1 MNEPNPFL
9 DPARQQELYGH
20 ASRLA
25 GRTSF
30 LMRAKTSGRPVPETI
45 VSLVQT
51 HHARSDRLGLV
62 LDIGCGRGTSTLA
75 IAEQLRPQRV
85 VGLDAAPSLLA
96 QARERAK
103 ELPDATVDFV
113 EGDFHDLPLPAGS
126 CDVAVAAF
134 CLYHSP
140 RPQDVIAQIARVL
153 APGGLGVLVTKG
165 LDSYREMDQ
174 LVAAAGLDARADQHE
189 SLYTA
194 AHSGNLSA
202 LAATSLDVIAVQD
215 EEHTFTFDEP
225 RPPGAVPGHEPQV
238 PPRARPVRPSRSP
251 GGHLARVP
259 SGPAT
264 HHAVPHHLRHRPAEE
279 RTGMTSLHVHQ
290 ALPDTGAHRCG
301 RSATTGGSASTRSR
315 FASRCSSPPGATA

>member
-9 DPARQQELYGH
+9 DPVRQQELYGR

-25 GRTSF
+25 VRTSA
-30 LMRAKTSGRPVPETI
+30 LMRAKISGHPVPETI

-51 HHARSDRLGLV
+51 HHARPDRLGVV
-62 LDIGCGRGTSTLA
+62 LDIGCGRGTSSLV
-75 IAEQLRPQRV
+75 IAGQLRPQRV

-103 ELPDATVDFV
+103 ELHDIPVDFV

-140 RPQDVIAQIARVL
+140 HPRDVIAQIARVL
-153 APGGLGVLVTKG
+153 APGGLAVLVTKG

-174 LVAAAGLDARADQHE
+174 LVASAGLDLRADQHE

-194 AHSGNLSA
+194 AHSGNLA
-202 LAATSLDVIAVQD
+202 DLAASSLDVIAVLD
-215 EEHTFTFDEP
+215 EEHAFTFDGHDHTAQYLATNP
-225 RPPGAVPGHEPQV
+225 KYDLAPGLYGNPGALAATLHEF
-238 PPRARPVRPSRSP
+238 
-251 GGHLARVP
+251 
-259 SGPAT
+259 
-264 HHAVPHHLRHRPAEE
+264 
-279 RTGMTSLHVHQ
+279 
-290 ALPDTGAHRCG
+290 LPDRPLT
-301 RSATTGGSASTRSR
+301 TRSR
-315 FASRCSSPPGATA
+315 ITFVVAQPNEGRPA